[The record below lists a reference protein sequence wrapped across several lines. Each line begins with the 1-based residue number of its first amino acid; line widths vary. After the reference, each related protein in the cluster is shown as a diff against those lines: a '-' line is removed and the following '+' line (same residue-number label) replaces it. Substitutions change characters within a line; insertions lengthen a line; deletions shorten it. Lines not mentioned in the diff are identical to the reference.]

1 MTLGETLKELLE
13 QHNITQKQLAKELNI
28 SASALGNYV
37 QNTRE
42 PDYKTLTKIADYFQV
57 TIDFLLN
64 HSYQNRLTHNEEL
77 LLNIF
82 RTLSVEQQELYLEQG
97 KLFIN
102 FNKKYNY
109 K

>member
-13 QHNITQKQLAKELNI
+13 QHHITQKQLAKELHI
-28 SASALGNYV
+28 SPSALGNYV

-42 PDYKTLTKIADYFQV
+42 PDYKTLIKIADYFQV

-64 HSYQNRLTHNEEL
+64 HSQPNKLTHNEEL

-82 RTLSVEQQELYLEQG
+82 RTLPTEQQELYIEQG

-102 FNKKYNY
+102 FNKKYSL
-109 K
+109 